1 MATQILGTTNN
12 AYELKLKKAGLTE
25 PLTTYLADPLDP
37 ERAEA
42 GFPVV
47 LAAADAGALQT
58 AYPAATY
65 PAAFGKVGAAA
76 PFTLYFSTGSAW
88 KLVTIA
94 A

>member
-1 MATQILGTTNN
+1 MPQTVNTVNN
-12 AYELKLKKAGLTE
+12 AYELKLMKAGLTE
-25 PLTTYLADPLDP
+25 PLTTFMADTTDAERLA
-37 ERAEA
+37 A
-42 GFPVV
+42 GFPVTFSAV
-47 LAAADAGALQT
+47 DASALQT